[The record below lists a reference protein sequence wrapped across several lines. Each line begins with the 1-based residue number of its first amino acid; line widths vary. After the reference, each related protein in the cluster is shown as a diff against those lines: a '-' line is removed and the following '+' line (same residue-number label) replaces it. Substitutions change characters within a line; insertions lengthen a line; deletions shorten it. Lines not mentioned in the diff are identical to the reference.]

1 MSSQPIEGVTYLLDA
16 QNWTARSRDPI
27 PKNQTGGGDPPLP
40 PGMRTLVLNEDWS
53 SIDSTKW
60 KKNGSGATYGAPDR
74 IQTYRDANVTISAA
88 TAGGTGNSLKMLTER
103 NGVNDYWAG
112 SIDSRNAT
120 IPDPDGFGGIV
131 PNGRYWPMFGWYE
144 VRAKIPH
151 GQGIW
156 PAFWLRHRE
165 GSTICEVDFMEYFH
179 MYEPGKTRSSLHRT
193 NNSGTYQ
200 NNVYQKA
207 TFFEEPTLTP
217 GWHIWAISIT
227 SEYPNVR
234 FRTYQDNVLVYDYL
248 DTQAAIWSVAKAPNP
263 ARVFD
268 IRLEG
273 VQIGNQSGWVG
284 MPNDP
289 PGYDSGRGVC
299 ASGGTAP
306 NACNTSIN
314 GHAIW
319 ADNYVGNT
327 LFPNTTEVD
336 YVRVWS
342 VA

>member
-1 MSSQPIEGVTYLLDA
+1 MTTPIPDVTYLYDGTYWRAKSRPPILGA
-16 QNWTARSRDPI
+16 QPSGI
-27 PKNQTGGGDPPLP
+27 PLP
-40 PGMRTLVLNEDWS
+40 PGMRTLVLNEEWADG
-53 SIDSTKW
+53 IDPTKW
-60 KKNGSGATYGAPDR
+60 KKTGGGATYGAPDR

-88 TAGGTGNSLKMLTER
+88 TAGGSGNSLKMLCER
-103 NGVNDYWAG
+103 NGVNNYYSG
-112 SIDSRNAT
+112 SLDSRWAT
-120 IPDPDGFGGIV
+120 VTDPDGFGGNN
-131 PNGRYWPMFGWYE
+131 PTGRYWPMFGWYE

-165 GSTICEVDFMEYFH
+165 GSTNCEVDFMEYFH

-193 NNSGTYQ
+193 DNNGVYR

-234 FRTYQDNVLVYDYL
+234 FRTYQDGILVYDYL
-248 DTQAAIWSVAKAPNP
+248 DTSAALWSGSVRTPNP
-263 ARVFD
+263 ARAFD

-299 ASGGTAP
+299 ASGGTPP
-306 NACNTSIN
+306 NACNTSIG

-327 LFPNTTEVD
+327 LFPNTTEID